1 MGILRA
7 FTSSLSYISDEQ
19 WKEFFSCDAMG
30 PETLLVRAQ
39 KRVGSRS
46 TNTRM
51 DDQVITNGSLVIVN
65 EGQAVI
71 ATANGKIIDVCTEPG
86 AHQFFDPNH
95 KGGISGIFKD
105 ALSRVAY
112 GGGAVQPLSHRLYYV
127 NMMESTGNLFHTNAP
142 VPIRGGD
149 EKLGLDMDAGLM
161 LSGVYS
167 YKIVD
172 PVLFYKLLVGNIS
185 GAYTRSKL
193 NLQISTELLSHL
205 QAAVGQTLTRISRP
219 SDLPDEGPHM
229 AWAIR
234 QAADQGWLGQ
244 HGMAISSLEITELNL
259 LDAAQVR
266 QAQQYA
272 VLKDPAMASAH
283 LTGAFSDSLLTAAS
297 RPNPLMPKAGNGPNP
312 LLPQANNGPNP
323 LLSQAGSGPNPLL
336 PQANSDM
343 VSFLRGEDTK
353 PEYGTV
359 KGKWICSSCG
369 TANQGRFCTQCG
381 KKRPGT

>member
-65 EGQAVI
+65 EGQAAI

-86 AHQFFDPNH
+86 AHQFFDPDH
-95 KGGISGIFKD
+95 TGGVSGFFKD

-112 GGGAVQPLSHRLYYV
+112 GGGDVQPLSHRLYYV
-127 NMMESTGNLFHTNAP
+127 NMMESTGNLFHTAAP

-219 SDLPDEGPHM
+219 SDLPDEGPHL
-229 AWAIR
+229 AWAIQ

-244 HGMAISSLEITELNL
+244 HGMAICSLEITELNL

-272 VLKDPAMASAH
+272 VLKDPAMASAR
-283 LTGAFSDSLLTAAS
+283 LTGAYSDALGLAAA
-297 RPNPLMPKAGNGPNP
+297 RPNPVMPRKDNDMVSFLRGGAPRPAGESSRSQPSSPSLSRPAGNR
-312 LLPQANNGPNP
+312 
-323 LLSQAGSGPNPLL
+323 
-336 PQANSDM
+336 SDM
-343 VSFLRGEDTK
+343 VSFLRGESTK
-353 PEYGTV
+353 PEYNQAPQ
-359 KGKWICSSCG
+359 KWICSCG
-369 TANQGRFCTQCG
+369 ARNLGRFCTEC
-381 KKRPGT
+381 